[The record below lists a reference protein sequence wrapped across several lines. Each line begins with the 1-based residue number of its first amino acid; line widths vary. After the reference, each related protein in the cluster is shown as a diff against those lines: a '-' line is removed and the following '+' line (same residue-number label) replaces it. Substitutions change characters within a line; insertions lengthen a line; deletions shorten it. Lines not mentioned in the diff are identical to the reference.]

1 MIETSFGVKT
11 LKNIGLLGEDDSSE
25 ASLLYSE
32 SGNTIDDHHSEYSR
46 KSVLWVPIPPL
57 YEDTL
62 NVSRLPAKMSEIK
75 RQCAINPAKQQT
87 DIGDWDLHRKLASL
101 KSPGIICSL
110 HWEKKLW
117 NELQNT
123 KQMLVLLYPIPNGTC
138 RILPK
143 HPIKQIYSFHA
154 CRS

>member
-11 LKNIGLLGEDDSSE
+11 LRNIGLLGEIDSNE

-46 KSVLWVPIPPL
+46 KSKSS
-57 YEDTL
+57 DTASVWRHAQCFQITSKEVRDQAAVC
-62 NVSRLPAKMSEIK
+62 NKPGQATYRYWRRRSPQEISK
-75 RQCAINPAKQQT
+75 
-87 DIGDWDLHRKLASL
+87 SL
-101 KSPGIICSL
+101 KSRNHLLSAL
-110 HWEKKLW
+110 RKKKLW

-123 KQMLVLLYPIPNGTC
+123 KQMLVLLYPITNGTC
-138 RILPK
+138 RILPM
-143 HPIKQIYSFHA
+143 HRINQIYSFHA